1 MIYYATYTNAS
12 HGAYARRNIVGK
24 QTSFIKYETTT
35 LTSQPVFTDKY
46 FVLLSVA
53 MFWAGK
59 YFKIITVN
67 DTGQKCWPFQQRRNT
82 REKFLCYKKERTRGH
97 VQCCLYLKR
106 YLNNNMFILIAISTC
121 QTVAEATYETSI
133 FHQNDYTLVPILVHG
148 MNKI

>member
-53 MFWAGK
+53 MLWAGK
-59 YFKIITVN
+59 YFKIITLN
-67 DTGQKCWPFQQRRNT
+67 DTGQKMLALST
-82 REKFLCYKKERTRGH
+82 RKKFARKVFML
-97 VQCCLYLKR
+97 
-106 YLNNNMFILIAISTC
+106 
-121 QTVAEATYETSI
+121 
-133 FHQNDYTLVPILVHG
+133 
-148 MNKI
+148 